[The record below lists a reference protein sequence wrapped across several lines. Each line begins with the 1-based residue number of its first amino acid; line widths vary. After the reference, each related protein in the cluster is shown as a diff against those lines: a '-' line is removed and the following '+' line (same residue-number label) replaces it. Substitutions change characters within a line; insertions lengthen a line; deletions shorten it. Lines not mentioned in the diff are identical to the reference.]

1 MNPHL
6 ADVPSDVGRSAPSL
20 KEYIVHSHHNG
31 LKTAALLG
39 LLTAMILAVGYWLGG
54 SGGLVFA
61 VVLSLAL
68 NAGSYFFSD
77 KIALRSMRARPV
89 TEAEFPALYQIVR
102 ELATEAGQPMPRL
115 YVSPTMQPN
124 AFATGRNPKHA
135 AVAVTVGITR
145 LLDRRE
151 LRGVIG
157 HELSHVYNRDI
168 LISSVAAALAGIITM
183 AAQLAIF
190 LSLGGSDDDD
200 GPNPASL
207 LLMLILGPLAASVIQ
222 LAISRNREFQADASG
237 ATLTRD
243 PLALASALE
252 KIQYGAQRLPLPADG
267 RLASSAHLMI
277 ANPLQAGGLAS
288 LFSTHPPMAERV
300 RRLHQL
306 AAITGTGPVQFQR

>member
-1 MNPHL
+1 VN
-6 ADVPSDVGRSAPSL
+6 
-20 KEYIVHSHHNG
+20 VHRHHNG

-39 LLTAMILAVGYWLGG
+39 LLTAIILALGYWLGG

-77 KIALRSMRARPV
+77 KIALRAMRAQPV
-89 TEAEFPALYQIVR
+89 TEAEFPVLYQIVR
-102 ELATEAGQPMPRL
+102 ELATDAGQPMPRL
-115 YVSPTMQPN
+115 YVSPSMQPN
-124 AFATGRNPKHA
+124 AFATGRNPQNA

-145 LLDRRE
+145 ILDRRE

-168 LISSVAAALAGIITM
+168 LISSVAAALAGIVTM
-183 AAQLAIF
+183 VAQLAIF
-190 LSLGGSDDDD
+190 LPLGGSDDED

-207 LLMLILGPLAASVIQ
+207 LLMLILGPLAASIIQ
-222 LAISRNREFQADASG
+222 LAVSRNREFQADASG

-252 KIQYGAQRLPLPADG
+252 KIHYGAQQIPLPAQG
-267 RLASSAHLMI
+267 QLTSAAHLMI
-277 ANPLQAGGLAS
+277 ANPFRGGGIAS
-288 LFSTHPPMAERV
+288 LFSTHPPMAERIK
-300 RRLHQL
+300 RLHQL
-306 AAITGTGPVQFQR
+306 AAITGGAAMR

>member
-1 MNPHL
+1 
-6 ADVPSDVGRSAPSL
+6 
-20 KEYIVHSHHNG
+20 VHSHHNG

-54 SGGLVFA
+54 SGGLVLA
-61 VVLSLAL
+61 VVLSLAI

-77 KIALRSMRARPV
+77 KLALRSMRARPV
-89 TEAEFPALYQIVR
+89 SEAEFPALYQIVR

-115 YVSPTMQPN
+115 YVSPAMQPN
-124 AFATGRNPKHA
+124 AFATGRNPQHA
-135 AVAVTVGITR
+135 AVAVTVGITQ

-183 AAQLAIF
+183 LAQLAIF
-190 LSLGGSDDDD
+190 LPFGGSDDDD
-200 GPNPASL
+200 SPNPASL

-243 PLALASALE
+243 PLALAGALE
-252 KIQYGAQRLPLPADG
+252 KIQYGAQRLPLPAEG
-267 RLASSAHLMI
+267 QLTTSAHLMI
-277 ANPLQAGGLAS
+277 ANPLRSGGIAS
-288 LFSTHPPMAERV
+288 LFSTHPPMAERIK
-300 RRLHQL
+300 RLHQL

>member
-1 MNPHL
+1 M
-6 ADVPSDVGRSAPSL
+6 
-20 KEYIVHSHHNG
+20 HSHHNG

-54 SGGLVFA
+54 GGGLVFA

-68 NAGSYFFSD
+68 NAGTYFFSD
-77 KIALRSMRARPV
+77 RIALRSMRARPV
-89 TEAEFPALYQIVR
+89 SEAEFPALYRIVR
-102 ELATEAGQPMPRL
+102 ELAVEAGQPMPRL
-115 YVSPTMQPN
+115 YVSPALQPN
-124 AFATGRNPKHA
+124 AFATGRNPRNA

-145 LLDRRE
+145 LLDERE

-190 LSLGGSDDDD
+190 LPLGGSDDDD

-207 LLMLILGPLAASVIQ
+207 LLMLILAPLAASVIQ
-222 LAISRNREFQADASG
+222 LSISRNREYQADASG

-243 PLALASALE
+243 PLALASALQ
-252 KIQYGAQRLPLPADG
+252 KIQYGAQRMPLAADG
-267 RLASSAHLMI
+267 QLAGSAHLMI
-277 ANPLQAGGLAS
+277 ANPLRSGGIAS
-288 LFSTHPPMAERV
+288 LFSTHPPMEERIK
-300 RRLHQL
+300 RLHQL
-306 AAITGTGPVQFQR
+306 AAVTGNGPVRFQR

>member
-1 MNPHL
+1 
-6 ADVPSDVGRSAPSL
+6 
-20 KEYIVHSHHNG
+20 VHSHHNG

-39 LLTAMILAVGYWLGG
+39 LLTALILAVGYWLGG

-61 VVLSLAL
+61 VVLSLAM

-77 KIALRSMRARPV
+77 KIALRAMRARPV
-89 TEAEFPALYQIVR
+89 SEAEFPELYQMVR
-102 ELATEAGQPMPRL
+102 ELATDAGQPMPRL

-124 AFATGRNPKHA
+124 AFATGRNPKNA

-145 LLDRRE
+145 ILDRRE

-168 LISSVAAALAGIITM
+168 LISSVAAALAGIVTM
-183 AAQLAIF
+183 FAQLAIF
-190 LSLGGSDDDD
+190 LPLGGGDDEDS
-200 GPNPASL
+200 PNPASL
-207 LLMLILGPLAASVIQ
+207 LLMLILGPLAASIIQ

-243 PLALASALE
+243 PLALASAQE
-252 KIQYGAQRLPLPADG
+252 KIQYGAQRLPMPAQG
-267 RLASSAHLMI
+267 QMTSAAHLMI
-277 ANPLQAGGLAS
+277 ANPLRGGGMAA
-288 LFSTHPPMAERV
+288 LFSTHPPMQERI

-306 AAITGTGPVQFQR
+306 AAVTGTGPVQFQR